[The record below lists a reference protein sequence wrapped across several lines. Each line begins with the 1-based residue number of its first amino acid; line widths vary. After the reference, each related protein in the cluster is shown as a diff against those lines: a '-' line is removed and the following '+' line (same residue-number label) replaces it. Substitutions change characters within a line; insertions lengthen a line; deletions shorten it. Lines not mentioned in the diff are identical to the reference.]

1 MKRMLQW
8 SCWLLLGLPMLA
20 HGQQLIYRP
29 VNPSFGGNTFNYAW
43 MLSSAQAQDKLK
55 DPSVQRSTMST
66 NTSQNTLNSFA
77 ESLQRQLLSRITTS
91 LVNQQFGEEDI
102 KEGTYRFGDFQVD
115 ITNGTDG
122 IIIRITDGRGGET
135 TVTVPYF

>member
-1 MKRMLQW
+1 MKRVLQW
-8 SCWLLLGLPMLA
+8 SCWLLLGLPMA

-55 DPSVQRSTMST
+55 DPSIQRTTTST

-77 ESLQRQLLSRITTS
+77 ESLQRQLLSRITNN

>member
-1 MKRMLQW
+1 MKQVLHW
-8 SCWLLLGLPMLA
+8 SCWLLLGLSMSY
-20 HGQQLIYRP
+20 GQQLVYRP

-55 DPSVQRSTMST
+55 DPTVQRAQTST
-66 NTSQNTLNSFA
+66 NSSQSTLNNFA
-77 ESLQRQLLSRITTS
+77 ESLQRQLLSRITS
-91 LVNQQFGEEDI
+91 NLINQQFGEEEI
-102 KEGTYRFGDFQVD
+102 KEGTYKFGDFQVD

-122 IIIRITDGRGGET
+122 ILIRITDGKGGET